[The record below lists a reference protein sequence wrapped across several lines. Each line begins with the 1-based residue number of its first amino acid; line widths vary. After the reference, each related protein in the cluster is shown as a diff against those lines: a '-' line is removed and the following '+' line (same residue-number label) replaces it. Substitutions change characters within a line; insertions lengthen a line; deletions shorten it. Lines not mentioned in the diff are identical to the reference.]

1 MMHRACVSGSIGRR
15 DRISAKRRGATG
27 WPCSQGLLA
36 TMALIATLGAL
47 SGCGSGQTDSG
58 QANSVPVS
66 LSISMPQK
74 SAPMASASTI
84 GSRLWATLQSWLPT
98 LAEAWAATT
107 TDLSTLTV
115 QVTGPGIPSPI
126 TETKV
131 LSAPASGQVITFDLN
146 IPVGLNRVFTVSGI
160 DATKRKIFEGQS
172 SPLTL
177 TAGQAASV
185 DITLTG
191 AGVSEAGVL
200 TDARGSHTATLLP
213 SGQVLVVGGDPC
225 ADGCRLASAELF
237 DPATNQWSPRASLTD
252 ARESHTA
259 TLLPSGQILVVG
271 SRNGATLASAELFD
285 PKTNQWTP
293 RASLTDARESLT
305 ATRLPSGQ
313 ILVVGGMN
321 ATGATLASAELF
333 DPATN
338 QWTPRASLT
347 DARVYHTATLLPSGQ
362 VLVVGGDGP
371 IGEGSAPLAS
381 VELFNPAAN
390 TWTSRASLTDARE
403 SHTATLLPSGQ
414 ILVVGGMNA
423 TGAPLASAELFD
435 PATNQW
441 TSRAS
446 LTDARGFHTA
456 TRLLS
461 GQVLVV
467 GGGER
472 FTGTLASAELFEPA
486 ANKWT
491 KLATGLTD
499 ARGSHTATLLQ
510 NGQVLVV
517 GGFGASVVL
526 DSAELLDLS
535 LL

>member
-1 MMHRACVSGSIGRR
+1 
-15 DRISAKRRGATG
+15 
-27 WPCSQGLLA
+27 
-36 TMALIATLGAL
+36 
-47 SGCGSGQTDSG
+47 
-58 QANSVPVS
+58 
-66 LSISMPQK
+66 
-74 SAPMASASTI
+74 
-84 GSRLWATLQSWLPT
+84 
-98 LAEAWAATT
+98 
-107 TDLSTLTV
+107 
-115 QVTGPGIPSPI
+115 
-126 TETKV
+126 
-131 LSAPASGQVITFDLN
+131 
-146 IPVGLNRVFTVSGI
+146 
-160 DATKRKIFEGQS
+160 
-172 SPLTL
+172 
-177 TAGQAASV
+177 
-185 DITLTG
+185 
-191 AGVSEAGVL
+191 
-200 TDARGSHTATLLP
+200 
-213 SGQVLVVGGDPC
+213 
-225 ADGCRLASAELF
+225 
-237 DPATNQWSPRASLTD
+237 
-252 ARESHTA
+252 
-259 TLLPSGQILVVG
+259 
-271 SRNGATLASAELFD
+271 
-285 PKTNQWTP
+285 
-293 RASLTDARESLT
+293 
-305 ATRLPSGQ
+305 
-313 ILVVGGMN
+313 MN

>member
-213 SGQVLVVGGDPC
+213 SGQVLVVGGD
-225 ADGCRLASAELF
+225 
-237 DPATNQWSPRASLTD
+237 
-252 ARESHTA
+252 
-259 TLLPSGQILVVG
+259 
-271 SRNGATLASAELFD
+271 
-285 PKTNQWTP
+285 
-293 RASLTDARESLT
+293 
-305 ATRLPSGQ
+305 
-313 ILVVGGMN
+313 
-321 ATGATLASAELF
+321 
-333 DPATN
+333 
-338 QWTPRASLT
+338 
-347 DARVYHTATLLPSGQ
+347 
-362 VLVVGGDGP
+362 GP

-390 TWTSRASLTDARE
+390 T
-403 SHTATLLPSGQ
+403 
-414 ILVVGGMNA
+414 
-423 TGAPLASAELFD
+423 
-435 PATNQW
+435 W

>member
-271 SRNGATLASAELFD
+271 
-285 PKTNQWTP
+285 
-293 RASLTDARESLT
+293 
-305 ATRLPSGQ
+305 
-313 ILVVGGMN
+313 
-321 ATGATLASAELF
+321 
-333 DPATN
+333 
-338 QWTPRASLT
+338 
-347 DARVYHTATLLPSGQ
+347 
-362 VLVVGGDGP
+362 
-371 IGEGSAPLAS
+371 
-381 VELFNPAAN
+381 
-390 TWTSRASLTDARE
+390 
-403 SHTATLLPSGQ
+403 
-414 ILVVGGMNA
+414 GMNA